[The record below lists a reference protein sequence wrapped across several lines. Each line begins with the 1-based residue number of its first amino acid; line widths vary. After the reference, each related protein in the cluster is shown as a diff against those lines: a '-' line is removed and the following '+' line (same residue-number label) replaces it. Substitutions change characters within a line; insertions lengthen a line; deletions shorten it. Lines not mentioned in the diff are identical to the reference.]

1 LFIVLP
7 SNGIEVTEEENAD
20 IEDII
25 SMGFSKEDSIE
36 AFFTCDKNKEMA
48 INYLFEAKENGTLLC
63 KKLTIWFLFVYV
75 RLNSSFLF
83 EAEHIN
89 KEELDAAKEDSLH
102 PN

>member
-1 LFIVLP
+1 MLIVLP

-36 AFFTCDKNKEMA
+36 AYFTCDKNKEMA

-63 KKLTIWFLFVYV
+63 KLFFRDSYLFIMLSTKLMHFVIK
-75 RLNSSFLF
+75 LNTL
-83 EAEHIN
+83 IKRN
-89 KEELDAAKEDSLH
+89 
-102 PN
+102 